1 MCFLCV
7 DLDYC
12 VFVLDSNLISAVY
25 FFITLFTQPFICT
38 LFLLCVRFLEDIE
51 SEMRWLQTLSQ
62 PQPSKLDQLA
72 TKALNNSVNGKT
84 KILGFDQ
91 L

>member
-1 MCFLCV
+1 MTSLLLQAFEKAQSLPEYLQ
-7 DLDYC
+7 DE
-12 VFVLDSNLISAVY
+12 FA
-25 FFITLFTQPFICT
+25 TQ
-38 LFLLCVRFLEDIE
+38 FLEDIE
-51 SEMRWLQTLSQ
+51 SELRWLQTLSQ

-72 TKALNNSVNGKT
+72 SKALNNSLKGKT

>member
-1 MCFLCV
+1 MTSLLLQAFEKAQSLPEYLQ
-7 DLDYC
+7 DE
-12 VFVLDSNLISAVY
+12 FA
-25 FFITLFTQPFICT
+25 TQ
-38 LFLLCVRFLEDIE
+38 FLEDIE
-51 SEMRWLQTLSQ
+51 SEMLWLQTLSQ

-72 TKALNNSVNGKT
+72 TKALNNSLNGKT

>member
-1 MCFLCV
+1 MTSLLLQAFEKAQSLPEYLQ
-7 DLDYC
+7 DE
-12 VFVLDSNLISAVY
+12 FA
-25 FFITLFTQPFICT
+25 TQ
-38 LFLLCVRFLEDIE
+38 FLEDIE

-72 TKALNNSVNGKT
+72 TKALNNSLKGKT

>member
-1 MCFLCV
+1 MTSLLLQAFEKAQSLPEYLQ
-7 DLDYC
+7 DE
-12 VFVLDSNLISAVY
+12 FA
-25 FFITLFTQPFICT
+25 TQ
-38 LFLLCVRFLEDIE
+38 FLEDIE
-51 SEMRWLQTLSQ
+51 SELRWLQTLSQ

-72 TKALNNSVNGKT
+72 TKALNNSGNGKT

>member
-1 MCFLCV
+1 MTSLLLQAFEKAQSLPEYLQ
-7 DLDYC
+7 DE
-12 VFVLDSNLISAVY
+12 FA
-25 FFITLFTQPFICT
+25 TQ
-38 LFLLCVRFLEDIE
+38 FLEDIE

-72 TKALNNSVNGKT
+72 SKALNNSVNGKT

-91 L
+91 LLPSQ

>member
-1 MCFLCV
+1 MTSLLLQAFEKAQSLPEYLQ
-7 DLDYC
+7 DE
-12 VFVLDSNLISAVY
+12 FA
-25 FFITLFTQPFICT
+25 TQ
-38 LFLLCVRFLEDIE
+38 FLEDIE
-51 SEMRWLQTLSQ
+51 SEMRWIQTLSQ

-72 TKALNNSVNGKT
+72 TKALNNSLNRKT

>member
-1 MCFLCV
+1 MTSLLLQAFEKAQSLPEYLQ
-7 DLDYC
+7 DE
-12 VFVLDSNLISAVY
+12 FA
-25 FFITLFTQPFICT
+25 TQ
-38 LFLLCVRFLEDIE
+38 FLEDIE

-62 PQPSKLDQLA
+62 PQPSKLDPLA
-72 TKALNNSVNGKT
+72 TKALNNSLNGKT

>member
-1 MCFLCV
+1 MTSLLLQAFEKAQSLPEYLQ
-7 DLDYC
+7 DE
-12 VFVLDSNLISAVY
+12 FA
-25 FFITLFTQPFICT
+25 TQ
-38 LFLLCVRFLEDIE
+38 FLEDIE
-51 SEMRWLQTLSQ
+51 SELHWLQTLSQ

-72 TKALNNSVNGKT
+72 TKALNNSLKGKT

>member
-12 VFVLDSNLISAVY
+12 VFLLDSNLISAVY

-51 SEMRWLQTLSQ
+51 RRD
-62 PQPSKLDQLA
+62 PSVLKSKGHSRLA
-72 TKALNNSVNGKT
+72 PSD
-84 KILGFDQ
+84 ISDEEEEEE
-91 L
+91 

>member
-1 MCFLCV
+1 MTSLLLQAFEKAQSLPEYLQ
-7 DLDYC
+7 DE
-12 VFVLDSNLISAVY
+12 FA
-25 FFITLFTQPFICT
+25 TQ
-38 LFLLCVRFLEDIE
+38 FLEDIE

-72 TKALNNSVNGKT
+72 TKALNNSLNGKT

-91 L
+91 Q

>member
-1 MCFLCV
+1 MTSLLLQAFEKAQSLPEYLQ
-7 DLDYC
+7 DE
-12 VFVLDSNLISAVY
+12 FA
-25 FFITLFTQPFICT
+25 TQ
-38 LFLLCVRFLEDIE
+38 FLEDIE
-51 SEMRWLQTLSQ
+51 SEMCWIQTLSQ

-72 TKALNNSVNGKT
+72 TKALNNSLKGKT

>member
-1 MCFLCV
+1 MTSLLLQAFEKAQSLPEYLQ
-7 DLDYC
+7 DEL
-12 VFVLDSNLISAVY
+12 A
-25 FFITLFTQPFICT
+25 TQ
-38 LFLLCVRFLEDIE
+38 FLEDIE

-72 TKALNNSVNGKT
+72 TKALNNSLKGKT

>member
-1 MCFLCV
+1 MTSLLLQAFEKAQYLPEYLQ
-7 DLDYC
+7 DE
-12 VFVLDSNLISAVY
+12 FA
-25 FFITLFTQPFICT
+25 TQ
-38 LFLLCVRFLEDIE
+38 FLEDIE

-72 TKALNNSVNGKT
+72 TKALNNSLKGKT

>member
-1 MCFLCV
+1 MTSLLLQAFEKAQSLPEYLQ
-7 DLDYC
+7 DEL
-12 VFVLDSNLISAVY
+12 A
-25 FFITLFTQPFICT
+25 TQ
-38 LFLLCVRFLEDIE
+38 FLEDIE

-72 TKALNNSVNGKT
+72 TKALNNSLNKKT

>member
-1 MCFLCV
+1 MTSLLLQAFEKAQSLPEYLQ
-7 DLDYC
+7 DE
-12 VFVLDSNLISAVY
+12 FA
-25 FFITLFTQPFICT
+25 TQ
-38 LFLLCVRFLEDIE
+38 FLEDIE
-51 SEMRWLQTLSQ
+51 SELRWLQTLSQ

-72 TKALNNSVNGKT
+72 TKALNNSVKGKT

>member
-1 MCFLCV
+1 MTSLLLQAFEKAQSLPEYLQ
-7 DLDYC
+7 DE
-12 VFVLDSNLISAVY
+12 FA
-25 FFITLFTQPFICT
+25 TQ
-38 LFLLCVRFLEDIE
+38 FLEDIE
-51 SEMRWLQTLSQ
+51 SEIRWLQTLSQ

-72 TKALNNSVNGKT
+72 TKALNNSLKGKT

>member
-1 MCFLCV
+1 MTSLLLQAFEKAQSLPEYLQ
-7 DLDYC
+7 DE
-12 VFVLDSNLISAVY
+12 FA
-25 FFITLFTQPFICT
+25 TQ
-38 LFLLCVRFLEDIE
+38 FLEDIE

-62 PQPSKLDQLA
+62 PQPSKLDRLA
-72 TKALNNSVNGKT
+72 TKALNNSLKGKT

>member
-1 MCFLCV
+1 MTSLLLQAFEKAQSLPEYLQ
-7 DLDYC
+7 DE
-12 VFVLDSNLISAVY
+12 FA
-25 FFITLFTQPFICT
+25 TQ
-38 LFLLCVRFLEDIE
+38 FLEDIE
-51 SEMRWLQTLSQ
+51 NEMRWLQTLSQ